1 MKVIVEREYVVMQEG
16 TCEVDTINETILHK
30 VLGGYFEEKDKKYLD
45 NTRKPTGKV
54 RIYSEDKSVKLYG

>member
-1 MKVIVEREYVVMQEG
+1 MQEG

-54 RIYSEDKSVKLYG
+54 RIYSEDKSIKLYG